1 MAEVSG
7 PGPAGSTGP
16 IGMGAAGPSPAPA
29 GGALT
34 SAVNAVAQDALA
46 HLTHTLENIPN
57 KLADGISKMEHEEA
71 AGSEDHLNLTAAIQ
85 AGKPEEVEELEQ
97 PLIDE
102 TEETEEEGDESEREK
117 EGDQE
122 LPSETETEEE
132 HEGYT
137 RVEPVDQDPERVDIK
152 KPDTLL

>member
-16 IGMGAAGPSPAPA
+16 IGMGAAGPSPA
-29 GGALT
+29 
-34 SAVNAVAQDALA
+34 AVAQDALA

-152 KPDTLL
+152 KPDKLL